1 MTQAAP
7 LPSRRPRTSDLSSRS
22 HDTYHPADGEPM
34 EELRGRHATTNGQGF
49 DRLVTWTILGSIVPG
64 LGLIVAGRR
73 TAGRALLGT
82 VAAAA
87 LGAAVFVLLG
97 DPVATARR
105 IATSPSNLLML
116 AAALAVGAVLWA
128 LVVVVTHTSLR
139 RYATL
144 TSAQRGLSTALVLG
158 LVGIGALP
166 ALQGS
171 RYALIARDT
180 VQSIFTSD
188 GGTGLPGS
196 DRSVPTAGEDPWAG
210 IGRIN
215 VLLIG
220 SDAGK
225 GREGVRPDTLIV
237 ASVDTHTG
245 QTVLVSLPRNLQ
257 RVPFPAGSPAAAE
270 YPGGF
275 YCYNA
280 AKGAN
285 TECLLNAIWTWAEEH
300 PQFYP
305 GKRHVGLLA
314 TMEAVQ
320 EVTGLKLDRYAMV
333 NLRGFMQFVD
343 AIDGLEID
351 VKQRLPI
358 GGNVENPVAKAYIE
372 PGRRRLNGYE
382 ALWYARSRWSTT
394 DFDRMLRQRCVIA
407 AAAEQADPVAM
418 ARNFSKLAAAAKENI
433 STNIGLDE
441 LDAWITLAMLVKK
454 SSVRSLAFTNDVIS
468 TSKPDF
474 DEMHRLVAAAL
485 RPRAATP
492 KPSSTTKPSPRPTP
506 SLPVG
511 SAQAQDVKSV
521 C

>member
-1 MTQAAP
+1 M
-7 LPSRRPRTSDLSSRS
+7 
-22 HDTYHPADGEPM
+22 DGEPA
-34 EELRGRHATTNGQGF
+34 EGLRGRHATTNGQGF
-49 DRLVTWTILGSIVPG
+49 DRLVAWTILGSFVPG

-73 TAGRALLGT
+73 TAGRALLAL
-82 VAAAA
+82 VALVA
-87 LGAAVFVLLG
+87 LASVAFVVAG
-97 DPVATARR
+97 GPVTAARR
-105 IATSPSNLLML
+105 IATSPSNLLVV
-116 AAALAVGAVLWA
+116 AVALAVGALLWA

-144 TSAQRGLSTALVLG
+144 TSAQRSLSTALVLG

-180 VQSIFTSD
+180 VQSIFPSD
-188 GGTGLPGS
+188 GGVALPGS

-210 IGRIN
+210 IERVN

-220 SDAGK
+220 SDAGS

-237 ASVDTHTG
+237 ASIDTRTG

-257 RVPFPAGSPAAAE
+257 RVPFPAGSPAADD
-270 YPGGF
+270 YPNGF

-280 AKGAN
+280 EKGAN
-285 TECLLNAIWTWAEEH
+285 TECLLNSLWTWAEDH
-300 PQFYP
+300 PQYYP
-305 GKRHVGLLA
+305 GKRQIGLVA

-320 EVTGLKLDRYAMV
+320 EITGLKLDRYAMV

-343 AIDGLEID
+343 AIGGLEIN

-358 GGNVENPVAKAYIE
+358 GGSSENKVAKAYIE
-372 PGRRRLNGYE
+372 PGKRKLNGYE
-382 ALWYARSRWSTT
+382 SLWYARSRWSTT

-407 AAAEQADPVAM
+407 AATQQADPTAM
-418 ARNFSKLAAAAKENI
+418 ARNFSDLAAAAKDNI
-433 STNIGLDE
+433 STNIRLDE
-441 LDAWITLAMLVKK
+441 LDAWITLALRVKK

-468 TSKPDF
+468 TVRPDF
-474 DEMHRLVAAAL
+474 DEMRRLVAVAL
-485 RPRAATP
+485 RPPPVAP
-492 KPSSTTKPSPRPTP
+492 KPTATVKPTPRPKPKPTA
-506 SLPVG
+506 G
-511 SAQAQDVKSV
+511 STKAEDVKSV

>member
-7 LPSRRPRTSDLSSRS
+7 LPSRRPRSSQLPSRS
-22 HDTYHPADGEPM
+22 RPVYDVMDGEPT

-49 DRLVTWTILGSIVPG
+49 DRLVAWTILGSFVPG

-73 TAGRALLGT
+73 TAGRILLGVVVAT
-82 VAAAA
+82 VLAAAA
-87 LGAAVFVLLG
+87 FVLVG
-97 DPVATARR
+97 DPVTTARR
-105 IATSPSNLLML
+105 IATSPSNLLL
-116 AAALAVGAVLWA
+116 VAAALALGALLWA
-128 LVVVVTHTSLR
+128 LVVVATHSSLR
-139 RYATL
+139 RYANL

-180 VQSIFTSD
+180 VQSIFPSD
-188 GGTGLPGS
+188 GGAGLPGS
-196 DRSVPTAGEDPWAG
+196 DRSVPTAGEDPWAQ
-210 IGRIN
+210 IPRVN

-220 SDAGK
+220 SDAGS
-225 GREGVRPDTLIV
+225 GRDGVRPDTLIV
-237 ASVDTHTG
+237 ASIDTRTG

-257 RVPFPAGSPAAAE
+257 RVPFPAGSPAAE
-270 YPGGF
+270 QFPNGF
-275 YCYNA
+275 YCFNEV
-280 AKGAN
+280 KGAN
-285 TECLLNAIWTWAEEH
+285 TECLLNSLWTWAEDH
-300 PQFYP
+300 PQYYP
-305 GKRHVGLLA
+305 GKRHIGLLA

-320 EVTGLKLDRYAMV
+320 EITGLKLDRYAMV

-343 AIDGLEID
+343 AIGGLEID

-358 GGNVENPVAKAYIE
+358 GGSTTNMVAKDWIE
-372 PGRRRLNGYE
+372 PGKRKLNGYE

-407 AAAEQADPVAM
+407 AATQQADPAAM
-418 ARNFSKLAAAAKENI
+418 ARNFSDLAAAARQNI
-433 STNIGLDE
+433 STNIRLDE
-441 LDAWITLAMLVKK
+441 LDAWMTLGLRVKK

-468 TSKPDF
+468 TTNPDF
-474 DEMHRLVAAAL
+474 DEMRRLVAVAL
-485 RPRAATP
+485 KPRPAP
-492 KPSSTTKPSPRPTP
+492 KPSGTAKPSPRPSPKP
-506 SLPVG
+506 STG